1 MTRKAA
7 VKEFPFDRLH
17 TVQAVAER
25 LSLSESQVRAL
36 ASEGAIEGF
45 KLGGAL
51 RISESS
57 VLRYLERCRLGHE
70 DACGEDGEE
79 GA

>member
-1 MTRKAA
+1 MEKAI

-36 ASEGAIEGF
+36 AGEGEIEGF

-57 VLRYLERCRLGHE
+57 VLRYLARCRIGPGDPPGDDG
-70 DACGEDGEE
+70 DAE
-79 GA
+79 A